1 VRQLPQRRYGAE
13 TPAKFDLN
21 NPNREKHGE
30 LKITLSFFHYWS
42 PSSKRIKTNNED
54 SYRSHRHPCDSRGV
68 LPKWLL

>member
-21 NPNREKHGE
+21 IPNREKHGE

-42 PSSKRIKTNNED
+42 PSSKTNNED